1 LDLSADGRTLLA
13 GSYNGITRLLRV
25 DLTLN
30 ELLTWTR
37 DHRYIPELTCEQRAL
52 YRLDP
57 LCEASAAG
65 N

>member
-25 DLTLN
+25 DDLPALID
-30 ELLTWTR
+30 WTR
-37 DHRYIPELTCEQRAL
+37 TNRYMPELTCEQRAL